1 MWRGKAH
8 AEDRMPTYSASVDIG
23 ASPEDVFAYVA
34 DLTKHGEWAADP
46 LRVEA
51 LAPSSGAV
59 GSRYRS
65 TAQVQGRPI
74 EAELRVTERQPP
86 SRFAF
91 VATDITGVYEH
102 QFTFRPHEGGTR
114 VERNISASLSLPQ
127 RLLFLVVYPFRK
139 LPNTRS
145 AMSRLKAR
153 LEQHV

>member
-1 MWRGKAH
+1 
-8 AEDRMPTYSASVDIG
+8 MPTYSAGVDIG
-23 ASPEDVFAYVA
+23 ARPEDVFAYVA
-34 DLTKHGEWAADP
+34 DLTRHGEWSADP

-51 LAPSSGAV
+51 LTPGPIAV

-65 TAQVQGRPI
+65 TAHVQGRPI
-74 EAELRVTERQPP
+74 EAELRVTEHQPP

-91 VATDITGVYEH
+91 VATDITGAYEH
-102 QFTFRPHEGGTR
+102 QFTFRPHEDGTR

-139 LPNTRS
+139 LPNTKAALS
-145 AMSRLKAR
+145 KLKVR